1 MPSIT
6 EKVSSLG
13 LVLPA
18 PPAPAATYV
27 PFVRA
32 GNLLFISGQ
41 IATVN
46 GKPTVGGP
54 VGSVATTEQ
63 GHEAARDTALCVIAQ
78 IAAAIGDDLS
88 RVKRIV
94 KLVVFVAAAPGV
106 TDHPQVANGASDLL
120 VAVFGEKG
128 RHARSAVGVS
138 SLPRGAAVEIEAV
151 VELNVS

>member
-1 MPSIT
+1 
-6 EKVSSLG
+6 
-13 LVLPA
+13 
-18 PPAPAATYV
+18 V

-54 VGSVATTEQ
+54 VGSVATAEQ
-63 GHEAARDTALCVIAQ
+63 GHAAARDTALCVIAQ
-78 IAAAIGDDLS
+78 IAAAVGDDLS

-94 KLVVFVAAAPGV
+94 KLVVFVAAAPGFS
-106 TDHPQVANGASDLL
+106 DHPQVANGASDLF
-120 VAVFGEKG
+120 VAVFGNEGK
-128 RHARSAVGVS
+128 HARSAVGVS

-151 VELNVS
+151 VELEVS